1 MVATLAALSPVLA
14 GLAAGVALRRTGT
27 AKATHGRF
35 LLLVNLYLCMPALAL
50 VSLASVPLTATLAVF
65 PAAAAMM
72 VGVGYVVGRIR
83 GRGLP
88 PAERSVVLM
97 GLMVVNCAFALPFVE
112 ALHGAAG
119 VARLMAF
126 DVVNN
131 FLVLTVVHAL
141 AAGASPLREARRS
154 PFVQVLRT
162 PPLHALLLG
171 VALNLTGTPLP
182 ALAEQVLRPFAAASP
197 VLIALGTGVL
207 YAPSR
212 AMLRRAGALAL
223 ARITL
228 GVTVAALVVAALGL
242 DGVDRD
248 VLLLLGV
255 APLGFVI
262 VTFSAH
268 HRLDTDLATEAL
280 GLSLAASLALSLAIS
295 LSSPSLA
302 DSKPSASEAR
312 VLVVGSGTGPG
323 AAAEHRPAQRARS
336 RARPIPWAATC
347 RAASSRARSLRE
359 GATTPR
365 AATTT
370 PARRTGTARELAPRV
385 ISSCVVA

>member
-1 MVATLAALSPVLA
+1 VLGTLAALSPVLA
-14 GLAAGVALRRTGT
+14 GLAGGVALRRTGV
-27 AKATHGRF
+27 AEATHGRF

-50 VSLASVPLTATLAVF
+50 LSLASIRLTPSLAVF
-65 PAAAAMM
+65 PGAAAVM
-72 VGVGYVVGRIR
+72 VGVGYAVGRAR

-119 VARLMAF
+119 VTRLMAF

-162 PPLHALLLG
+162 PPLHALLVG
-171 VALNLTGTPLP
+171 IGLNLTGTPLP
-182 ALAEQVLRPFAAASP
+182 SSAEQVLQPFAAASP

-207 YAPSR
+207 YAPSS
-212 AMLRRAGALAL
+212 ATLRRAGALA
-223 ARITL
+223 AVRIAVGL
-228 GVTVAALVVAALGL
+228 SVALLVVVLLGL

-248 VLLLLGV
+248 VLLLLGA

-268 HRLDTDLATEAL
+268 NRLDTDLAADAL
-280 GLSLAASLALSLAIS
+280 ALSLGASVVLSLALSLGF
-295 LSSPSLA
+295 SP
-302 DSKPSASEAR
+302 R
-312 VLVVGSGTGPG
+312 
-323 AAAEHRPAQRARS
+323 
-336 RARPIPWAATC
+336 
-347 RAASSRARSLRE
+347 
-359 GATTPR
+359 
-365 AATTT
+365 
-370 PARRTGTARELAPRV
+370 
-385 ISSCVVA
+385 